1 MHQDVQLFRPPTSI
15 MAGRCDY
22 LMKHVGLVP
31 TGVDA
36 SASDPSQSRALTVA
50 PSDWSIVISRE
61 NDQGPSQCHRARS
74 RKNSRPRHRLKS
86 AMPRQNAHYQGWEL
100 LRSSPIA
107 KYSIVSSRV
116 DVSAELSSRRRT
128 TVLIP
133 STRSSCFPA
142 GVKNTRSWVS
152 TPGRSRGY
160 SEVLTAL
167 SSSFVG
173 TTASRERSPYGLRAR
188 VRYDRIAG
196 ASRMVPTSRGPPG
209 HKTSSE
215 AQ

>member
-100 LRSSPIA
+100 LRSSPLCEVFNRIEQGGCLRGA
-107 KYSIVSSRV
+107 VVEAQDDSPHPKYAVFL
-116 DVSAELSSRRRT
+116 LSSWRKEY
-128 TVLIP
+128 TVLGFNSREKPRLFRGLDRIILLVRGDYGFKGTVAVRLASEGP
-133 STRSSCFPA
+133 LRSHSWRITHGADFARPA
-142 GVKNTRSWVS
+142 GS
-152 TPGRSRGY
+152 
-160 SEVLTAL
+160 
-167 SSSFVG
+167 
-173 TTASRERSPYGLRAR
+173 
-188 VRYDRIAG
+188 
-196 ASRMVPTSRGPPG
+196 
-209 HKTSSE
+209 
-215 AQ
+215 